1 MLNALIFIALAGVGL
16 IIVLL
21 GLIIFLWLR
30 EAFRWIKGQ

>member
-1 MLNALIFIALAGVGL
+1 MLNALIFIALTGVGL

-30 EAFRWIKGQ
+30 EAFRWIK

>member
-30 EAFRWIKGQ
+30 KAFRWIK

>member
-30 EAFRWIKGQ
+30 EDFRWIK

>member
-1 MLNALIFIALAGVGL
+1 MLNALIFIALAGAGL

-30 EAFRWIKGQ
+30 EAFRWIK

>member
-30 EAFRWIKGQ
+30 ETFRWIK

>member
-1 MLNALIFIALAGVGL
+1 MLNALIFIAIAGAGL

-30 EAFRWIKGQ
+30 EAFRWIK

>member
-16 IIVLL
+16 IIILL

-30 EAFRWIKGQ
+30 EAFRWIK

>member
-1 MLNALIFIALAGVGL
+1 MLNALIFIAQAGAGL

-30 EAFRWIKGQ
+30 EDFRWIK

>member
-21 GLIIFLWLR
+21 GLIIILWLR
-30 EAFRWIKGQ
+30 EAFRWIK

>member
-16 IIVLL
+16 IVVLL

-30 EAFRWIKGQ
+30 EAFRWIK